1 MNRSSFKSSA
11 QTLALLA
18 FCTFSSVSMASSVNY
33 NLKGWPTG
41 LSSRVTLPPSWVP
54 ATNAPDYKGSLDV
67 YWSAQ
72 IDGKNE
78 TQVVSKADAVAQG
91 APANFSLITLPD
103 NCWGMNMNYG
113 LIKLG
118 QAADVTITVAADG
131 SSLAPIFALYQGWD
145 TGAGASRHDEIF
157 FGGPNPNNPLG
168 TTGLTYLGDAQNPT
182 AKTTLSKTYKGLAA
196 GNYELF
202 TTVASNSNPGGAL
215 KVTIKTSDGL
225 GNQYQKVAAL
235 ADVNSDGI
243 MDQAVL
249 LLNAGNYYLRT
260 LNGAN
265 GKQIRQVLLGSEQT
279 NTGSDISSAG
289 NEISVLIERTAGG
302 SLLRIYDSSTLALKK
317 TLTLPK

>member
-1 MNRSSFKSSA
+1 MNRFSFKSSA
-11 QTLALLA
+11 PTLALLA
-18 FCTFSSVSMASSVNY
+18 FCAFSSVSVASSVNY

-41 LSSRVTLPPSWVP
+41 ISSRVTLPPSWVP

-67 YWSAQ
+67 YWSVQ

-118 QAADVTITVAADG
+118 QAADVTITVTADG
-131 SSLAPIFALYQGWD
+131 SSMAPIFALYQGWD
-145 TGAGASRHDEIF
+145 TGANSSRHDAIF
-157 FGGPNPNNPLG
+157 FGENNPLG

-182 AKTTLSKTYKGLAA
+182 AKTTLSKTFKGLAA

-202 TTVASNSNPGGAL
+202 TTVANNNNPGGAF
-215 KVTIKTSDGL
+215 KVTVKTTDGL

-235 ADVNSDGI
+235 ADINSDGI

-249 LLNAGNYYLRT
+249 VLNAGNYYLRT
-260 LNGAN
+260 LSGAN
-265 GKQIRQVLLGSEQT
+265 GKQIKQVLLGSEKT
-279 NTGSDISSAG
+279 YIGSDLSAAG
-289 NEISVLIERTAGG
+289 NEISVLIEKTAGG
-302 SLLRIYDSSTLALKK
+302 SLLKIYDSATLAPKK

>member
-1 MNRSSFKSSA
+1 MNRSKLYSA
-11 QTLALLA
+11 LSTSALLA
-18 FCTFSSVSMASSVNY
+18 VCAFSSAAMASSVNY

-41 LSSRVTLPPSWVP
+41 ISSRVTLPPSWAP

-67 YWSAQ
+67 YWSVQ

-78 TQVVSKADAVAQG
+78 TQVVSKADAVAKG

-103 NCWGMNMNYG
+103 NCWGMNMNFG

-118 QAADVTITVAADG
+118 QAADLTITVAADG
-131 SSLAPIFALYQGWD
+131 SSIAPIFALYQGWD
-145 TGAGASRHDEIF
+145 TGAGASRHDAIV
-157 FGGPNPNNPLG
+157 FGGAEPNNPLG
-168 TTGLTYLGDAQNPT
+168 TTGLTYLGDTQNPT
-182 AKTTLSKTYKGLAA
+182 VKTTISKTFKGLAA

-202 TTVASNSNPGGAL
+202 TTVANNNNPGGAF
-215 KVTIKTSDGL
+215 KVTVKTTDGL

-235 ADVNSDGI
+235 ADVNNDGI
-243 MDQAVL
+243 TDQAVL

-260 LNGAN
+260 LNGAS
-265 GKQIRQVLLGSEQT
+265 GKQIKQVLLGSEQT

-302 SLLRIYDSSTLALKK
+302 SLLRIYDSATLALKK
-317 TLTLPK
+317 TLTLAK

>member
-1 MNRSSFKSSA
+1 MNRSKLYSA
-11 QTLALLA
+11 LSTSALLA
-18 FCTFSSVSMASSVNY
+18 VYAFSSAAMASSVNY

-41 LSSRVTLPPSWVP
+41 ISSRVTLPPSWVP

-67 YWSAQ
+67 YWSVQ

-78 TQVVSKADAVAQG
+78 TQVVSKADAVAKG

-103 NCWGMNMNYG
+103 NCWGMNMNFG

-118 QAADVTITVAADG
+118 QAADLTITVAADG
-131 SSLAPIFALYQGWD
+131 SSMAPIFALYQGWD
-145 TGAGASRHDEIF
+145 TGAGASRHDSIF
-157 FGGPNPNNPLG
+157 FGENNPLG

-182 AKTTLSKTYKGLAA
+182 AKTTISKTFKGLAA

-215 KVTIKTSDGL
+215 KVTVKTTDGL

-235 ADVNSDGI
+235 ADVNNDGI

-249 LLNAGNYYLRT
+249 VLNAGSYYLRT
-260 LNGAN
+260 LNGAS
-265 GKQIRQVLLGSEQT
+265 GKQIKQVLLGSEQT

-289 NEISVLIERTAGG
+289 SEISVLIERTVGG
-302 SLLRIYDSSTLALKK
+302 SLLRIYDSGTLALKK